1 MGTEACAGSLL
12 SRRFRPGQA
21 FMEMAVGML
30 ATALVI
36 AALFGCTYIILGSL
50 EMQRT
55 LRARA
60 GRAAMSSVGGEEAYA
75 SAAETEKITVES
87 FAAEHLFGSTE
98 VEVREEVH
106 MPVMGIN
113 RDY

>member
-1 MGTEACAGSLL
+1 MVTK
-12 SRRFRPGQA
+12 RKGQA

-36 AALFGCTYIILGSL
+36 ATLFGCTYIILDSMN
-50 EMQRT
+50 MQRS
-55 LRARA
+55 LRAKA
-60 GRAAMSSVGGEEAYA
+60 GRAAMTSVGGDESYA
-75 SAAETEKITVES
+75 SVEDHETIAVETFSAEY
-87 FAAEHLFGSTE
+87 LFGSKE

-113 RDY
+113 PQ

>member
-1 MGTEACAGSLL
+1 MGIRELAGSLL
-12 SRRFRPGQA
+12 PLRVRRGQA
-21 FMEMAVGML
+21 FIEMAVGML

-60 GRAAMSSVGGEEAYA
+60 GRAAMSSTGGEEAYA
-75 SAAETEKITVES
+75 SAAETDRITVET
-87 FAAEHLFGSTE
+87 FAAEYLFGSTE

-106 MPVMGIN
+106 MPAMGI
-113 RDY
+113 DKDF

>member
-1 MGTEACAGSLL
+1 MVTEFRA
-12 SRRFRPGQA
+12 RPGQA

-36 AALFGCTYIILGSL
+36 ATLFGCTYIILHSMN
-50 EMQRT
+50 MQRS
-55 LRARA
+55 LRAKA
-60 GRAAMSSVGGEEAYA
+60 GRAAMTSTGGDESYA
-75 SAAETEKITVES
+75 SATDHETVEVETFS
-87 FAAEHLFGSTE
+87 AEYLFGSKE

-113 RDY
+113 QL